1 MWDYY
6 AHTKVAEVVLKS
18 NGVHADENMPL
29 LFGNA
34 ITKDKSSQM
43 ERRDGGQK
51 PQSRNR
57 HQMLV
62 GDREQTP
69 TRRPHGCL
77 RWQMIWWVKGLM
89 NHPILSDG
97 TNVELLCTHTR
108 VRGSI
113 KAERHSRKQEYAIVI
128 REWNKERQSFRI
140 ETLAQG
146 WKTTNTTPTPDVS
159 RRPGANLHQAT
170 QWLPPLANG

>member
-6 AHTKVAEVVLKS
+6 AHTKGGEVVLKS

-34 ITKDKSSQM
+34 ITKDKSSQR
-43 ERRDGGQK
+43 ERRHGGQK

-108 VRGSI
+108 GRGSI
-113 KAERHSRKQEYAIVI
+113 KAERHSRKREY
-128 REWNKERQSFRI
+128 KERQ
-140 ETLAQG
+140 T
-146 WKTTNTTPTPDVS
+146 
-159 RRPGANLHQAT
+159 
-170 QWLPPLANG
+170 

>member
-6 AHTKVAEVVLKS
+6 AHTKVAEVVLKL
-18 NGVHADENMPL
+18 NGVHADQNMPL

-34 ITKDKSSQM
+34 ITKDKYS
-43 ERRDGGQK
+43 RRKRRHRGQK
-51 PQSRNR
+51 PQSQNN

-77 RWQMIWWVKGLM
+77 PSQMIWWVKGLM
-89 NHPILSDG
+89 NHPILGDG

-108 VRGSI
+108 GRGSI
-113 KAERHSRKQEYAIVI
+113 KVERHSRKREYAIVI
-128 REWNKERQSFRI
+128 RECNKERQSFKI

-146 WKTTNTTPTPDVS
+146 
-159 RRPGANLHQAT
+159 
-170 QWLPPLANG
+170 

>member
-34 ITKDKSSQM
+34 ITNDKSSQR
-43 ERRDGGQK
+43 ERRHGGQK

-69 TRRPHGCL
+69 TRWPHGCL
-77 RWQMIWWVKGLM
+77 RWQMIWWVKDLL
-89 NHPILSDG
+89 NHPILGDG

-108 VRGSI
+108 GRRSI
-113 KAERHSRKQEYAIVI
+113 KVERHSRKREYAIVI
-128 REWNKERQSFRI
+128 SECNKERQSFRI

-146 WKTTNTTPTPDVS
+146 
-159 RRPGANLHQAT
+159 
-170 QWLPPLANG
+170 

>member
-6 AHTKVAEVVLKS
+6 AHTKGGEVVLIL
-18 NGVHADENMPL
+18 NGVHADKNMPL

-34 ITKDKSSQM
+34 ITKDKYSQR
-43 ERRDGGQK
+43 ERRNGGQK
-51 PQSRNR
+51 PQSRNG
-57 HQMLV
+57 HHMLV

-97 TNVELLCTHTR
+97 TNVELLCTHIR
-108 VRGSI
+108 WRGGI
-113 KAERHSRKQEYAIVI
+113 KVERHSRKREYAIVI
-128 REWNKERQSFRI
+128 SECNKERKSFRI

-146 WKTTNTTPTPDVS
+146 
-159 RRPGANLHQAT
+159 
-170 QWLPPLANG
+170 

>member
-6 AHTKVAEVVLKS
+6 AHTKGEEVVLKS
-18 NGVHADENMPL
+18 NGVR
-29 LFGNA
+29 
-34 ITKDKSSQM
+34 TYSQRD
-43 ERRDGGQK
+43 RRHVGQK

-62 GDREQTP
+62 GDREQIP
-69 TRRPHGCL
+69 TRQPHDCL

-97 TNVELLCTHTR
+97 TNVELLCTHTGG
-108 VRGSI
+108 RGSI
-113 KAERHSRKQEYAIVI
+113 KVERHSRKREYAIVI
-128 REWNKERQSFRI
+128 RVCNKERQSFRT

-146 WKTTNTTPTPDVS
+146 
-159 RRPGANLHQAT
+159 
-170 QWLPPLANG
+170 

>member
-6 AHTKVAEVVLKS
+6 AHTKWGELVLKS

-34 ITKDKSSQM
+34 ITKDKSSQR
-43 ERRDGGQK
+43 ERRHIGQK
-51 PQSRNR
+51 LQSRNI

-69 TRRPHGCL
+69 TKRPHGYL

-108 VRGSI
+108 GRGSI
-113 KAERHSRKQEYAIVI
+113 KVERHSRKREYAIVI
-128 REWNKERQSFRI
+128 RECN
-140 ETLAQG
+140 
-146 WKTTNTTPTPDVS
+146 
-159 RRPGANLHQAT
+159 
-170 QWLPPLANG
+170 

>member
-1 MWDYY
+1 MWGYY
-6 AHTKVAEVVLKS
+6 AHTKGREVVLNS
-18 NGVHADENMPL
+18 NGVHVDENMPL
-29 LFGNA
+29 LFWNA
-34 ITKDKSSQM
+34 ITKDESSQGK
-43 ERRDGGQK
+43 RRHGDQK

-69 TRRPHGCL
+69 TRRPHGFL

-89 NHPILSDG
+89 NLPILSDG

-113 KAERHSRKQEYAIVI
+113 KAERHSRKREYASVI
-128 REWNKERQSFRI
+128 SECNKERQSFRI

-146 WKTTNTTPTPDVS
+146 
-159 RRPGANLHQAT
+159 
-170 QWLPPLANG
+170 